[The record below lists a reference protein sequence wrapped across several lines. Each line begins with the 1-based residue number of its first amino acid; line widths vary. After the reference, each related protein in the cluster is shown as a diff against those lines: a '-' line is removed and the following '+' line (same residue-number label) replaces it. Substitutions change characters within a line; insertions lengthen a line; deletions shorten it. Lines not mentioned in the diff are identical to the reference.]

1 MKEAIETSEVDLAEE
16 SAGKELNLADILGR
30 KLFYTFDTVK
40 GVIAFTLISLTVL
53 IKKFNRSKCVIH
65 PLIAKQI
72 KLCGVSLVP
81 IMTFISL
88 AIGFLVVGQTITLLS
103 RFGVKDFAGVLMVAI
118 VVRELG
124 PIAAA
129 LIIMAKVGTTIVV
142 ELGTSRALGEVESLE
157 ALGIDPIHYFVV
169 PRIVGVVLGAISL
182 TVYIVIFSLL
192 SGYLFAFLQEVP
204 LQPSEYLRQIADTL
218 LWSDFILVSIKA
230 IGFGLIISIVCCYY
244 GLAKPLNLKMIS
256 RSATSAIIQAVV
268 GCVALDVI
276 LIFINFVVLG

>member
-1 MKEAIETSEVDLAEE
+1 MKGIVETSKAGLAERNE
-16 SAGKELNLADILGR
+16 GKPLKIADILGR
-30 KLFYTFDTVK
+30 KIFYTFETVQ
-40 GVIAFTLISLTVL
+40 GLVSFTLISLTVL
-53 IKKFNRSKCVIH
+53 IRKFNKSKCVIQ
-65 PLIAKQI
+65 PLIARQVR
-72 KLCGVSLVP
+72 LCGVSLIP

-88 AIGFLVVGQTITLLS
+88 AIGFLVVGQTIALLS

-129 LIIMAKVGTTIVV
+129 LIIMAKVGTTIVI
-142 ELGTSRALGEVESLE
+142 ELSTARAMGEVEALE
-157 ALGIDPIHYFVV
+157 ALGIDPVHYFVA
-169 PRIVGVVLGAISL
+169 PRIIGVVLGAISL
-182 TVYIVIFSLL
+182 TVYIIIFSLL

-218 LWSDFILVSIKA
+218 VWSDFILISIKA

-256 RSATSAIIQAVV
+256 KNATAAIIQAVI
-268 GCVALDVI
+268 GCVALDAM
-276 LIFINFVVLG
+276 LIFINFVVLS